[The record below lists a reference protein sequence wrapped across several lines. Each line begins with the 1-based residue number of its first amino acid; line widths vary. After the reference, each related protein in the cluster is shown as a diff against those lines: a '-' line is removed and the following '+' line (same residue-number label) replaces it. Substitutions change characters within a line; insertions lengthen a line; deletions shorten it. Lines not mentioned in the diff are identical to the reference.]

1 MHLAERT
8 MWRVTAK
15 ILWAYNIEPAVD
27 PSTGEKITLDPE
39 DYHEGISHTPRPYKV
54 HFRPRSEA
62 HGDTI
67 KQEAEF
73 ARKTLAAFD

>member
-15 ILWAYNIEPAVD
+15 LLWAYTIEHAVD
-27 PSTGEKITLDPE
+27 PSTGEKIPLDSE
-39 DYHEGISHTPRPYKV
+39 NYYEGISHTPRPYKV

-62 HGDTI
+62 HAATI
-67 KQEAEF
+67 RREAEV
-73 ARKTLAAFD
+73 ARETLRAFD